1 MCFIFIFG
9 DCCVKYLLYVMI
21 SLLWIYMYDIEYN
34 VFFFLKVGDIELK
47 LDLFIDLYKE
57 DRKLLL

>member
-1 MCFIFIFG
+1 
-9 DCCVKYLLYVMI
+9 
-21 SLLWIYMYDIEYN
+21 MYDIEYN
-34 VFFFLKVGDIELK
+34 VFFFLKVEDIELK

>member
-1 MCFIFIFG
+1 MLWLVYYEYIC
-9 DCCVKYLLYVMI
+9 MI
-21 SLLWIYMYDIEYN
+21 LIIMF
-34 VFFFLKVGDIELK
+34 FFFLKVEDIELK

>member
-1 MCFIFIFG
+1 MLWLVYYEYIC
-9 DCCVKYLLYVMI
+9 MI
-21 SLLWIYMYDIEYN
+21 LNIMF
-34 VFFFLKVGDIELK
+34 FFFLKVEDIELK